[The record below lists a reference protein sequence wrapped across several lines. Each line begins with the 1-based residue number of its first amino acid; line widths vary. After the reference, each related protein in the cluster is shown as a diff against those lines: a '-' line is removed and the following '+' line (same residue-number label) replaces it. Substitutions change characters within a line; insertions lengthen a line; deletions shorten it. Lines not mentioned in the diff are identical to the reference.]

1 MISVLDWFVVGGKH
15 QPFVAADLL
24 TSSALSFLAAI
35 MLIARHGGVVGLA
48 LIAVGIAMRRRWGGW
63 LALCFPL
70 GVIVFGIWIGF
81 AVIAWIQSEAPHPS
95 NTQEIRRAG

>member
-1 MISVLDWFVVGGKH
+1 MISLFDWL
-15 QPFVAADLL
+15 AAAFPYRPLLGESLL
-24 TSSALSFLAAI
+24 TNGGLWFLAAI

-70 GVIVFGIWIGF
+70 GIIVFGIWLGF
-81 AVIAWIQSEAPHPS
+81 VVFQWTQIEVPPS
-95 NTQEIRRAG
+95 ADATEIRRAR